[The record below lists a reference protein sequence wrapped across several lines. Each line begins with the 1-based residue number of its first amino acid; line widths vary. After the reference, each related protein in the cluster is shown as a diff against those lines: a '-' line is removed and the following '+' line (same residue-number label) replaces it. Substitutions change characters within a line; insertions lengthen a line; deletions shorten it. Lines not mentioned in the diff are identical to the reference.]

1 MVQTGRIQSDQAGRI
16 NIERDHGVSIDR
28 PYWSIEAAARYCV
41 SLRCIGCAA
50 LLRNGRVDTL
60 ELLGITSRS
69 AAPEQPAAA

>member
-50 LLRNGRVDTL
+50 LLRVDTL

>member
-1 MVQTGRIQSDQAGRI
+1 MLRGVNRLRVPAGAS
-16 NIERDHGVSIDR
+16 EAIDR

-60 ELLGITSRS
+60 ELLGITSGP
-69 AAPEQPAAA
+69 AAPERREDA